1 MSAFNNHTYMI
12 CHRYILVAFPNI
24 SLYHK
29 PMKKSTFFPKS
40 PWSCIVDY
48 RNNYTDPK
56 RGRMTAKDYAQA
68 KIYGE
73 RAKEKYLA
81 KKRKSND

>member
-1 MSAFNNHTYMI
+1 
-12 CHRYILVAFPNI
+12 
-24 SLYHK
+24 
-29 PMKKSTFFPKS
+29 
-40 PWSCIVDY
+40 
-48 RNNYTDPK
+48 
-56 RGRMTAKDYAQA
+56 MTAKDYAQA